1 MSKKPISVTLEADN
15 LVWLKARAGAMG
27 LRSVSELL
35 DDLVT
40 EARATGLAGP
50 GRSVVGTI
58 DIDSS
63 DPALENAH
71 AAVRTLFE
79 ASLARPFVAR
89 EATPSYGPVAR
100 KKKTRG

>member
-1 MSKKPISVTLEADN
+1 MSKKAISVTLETDN

-40 EARATGLAGP
+40 DARASGLAGP
-50 GRSVVGTI
+50 SRSVVGTI

-63 DPALENAH
+63 DPAFENAD

-89 EATPSYGPVAR
+89 EAIPSSGPVVR
-100 KKKTRG
+100 KKKTRA